1 MVSPFAIYFHGVLG
15 LDLDWIQGSSVSTW
29 TIQFFLPNLLEASKS
44 NVIEVLETSDM
55 NLIFAGILGFAL
67 GAFKIYQGR
76 LRQNEA
82 HI

>member
-1 MVSPFAIYFHGVLG
+1 M
-15 LDLDWIQGSSVSTW
+15 STW

-67 GAFKIYQGR
+67 GAF
-76 LRQNEA
+76 
-82 HI
+82 